1 MRLAGRQSYLIVANS
16 EKTVRVCLFR
26 RQGAKYKL
34 VRWTASPGDPGNPGA
49 ALRRA
54 IAECGGSISGCMLLT
69 GSMPGGAFFRCEG
82 ANLSVREQKRAL
94 EFELPAHMIQLPE
107 RTETQFLRRPDASG
121 GPDMLNVYAFSSV
134 GLDKVAAML
143 TQARCKM
150 DEYLYPLLGAEPTDP
165 PVRLPEIEPDFRFV
179 SGEWQPI
186 PPGTDADSGDWVPL
200 LNETL
205 ILPNPFP
212 WKDWMACLLV
222 MRLVAGKAFAR
233 SEASVRVM
241 PSQLRPSRYRLHAGI
256 AIVLSAFLLGG
267 WLFGFLG
274 DKIEAYRAYD
284 ALQAERD
291 SYRNRAANLKR
302 LLKRSERERKDLEHY
317 TSLTAGDP
325 DFLAKLDALAAVLP
339 QDVLVSSFRMN
350 GGDLD
355 LALQTENRDLSFSE
369 ILKKLPHW
377 KVARLQQ
384 RNMDDTLMMINVKLT
399 PAEEEK

>member
-1 MRLAGRQSYLIVANS
+1 MRLSGRQSYLIVANS
-16 EKTVRVCLFR
+16 EKTIRVCLFH

-34 VRWTASPGDPGNPGA
+34 VRWAASPGDPGNPGA

-54 IAECGGSISGCMLLT
+54 IAECGGSISGCMILT
-69 GSMPGGAFFRCEG
+69 GAMPGGAFFRCEG

-107 RTETQFLRRPDASG
+107 RTEVQFLRCPDAAG

-150 DEYLYPLLGAEPTDP
+150 DEYLYPLLGAKPSDP
-165 PVRLPEIEPDFRFV
+165 PLRLPEVEPDFCFV

-186 PPGTDADSGDWVPL
+186 SPGTDTDFGKWEAL
-200 LNETL
+200 LKETL
-205 ILPNPFP
+205 ILPNPFE

-222 MRLVAGKAFAR
+222 MRLLAEKTFAR

-256 AIVLSAFLLGG
+256 AIVLFALLLGG

-274 DKIEAYRAYD
+274 DKIEAYRAYN

-291 SYRNRAANLKR
+291 SYRNGAANLKR

-317 TSLTAGDP
+317 TTLTAGDP
-325 DFLAKLDALAAVLP
+325 DFLAKLDAFAAVLP
-339 QDVLVSSFRMN
+339 QDVLVSSFRMS
-350 GGDLD
+350 GTSLD

-369 ILKKLPHW
+369 ILKKLPYW

-384 RNMDDTLMMINVKLT
+384 RSMDDSLMMINVKLT
-399 PAEEEK
+399 LTEDEK